1 MKRIA
6 GATLLAVSLVSING
20 CSWLGG
26 NKGYF
31 RDRGSE
37 YLDADSLP
45 DMQLPA
51 GMASKSL
58 DPLLP
63 VPAYIQAQQ
72 EKQDVQRPHP
82 VNSSLLDGDFS
93 IQRSGG
99 HSWIAAQRI
108 PAEVWNL
115 AQAYF
120 YELGFGMDDER
131 PHQGEFS
138 TSWLDESALPE
149 TARTALRLGKG
160 QQVRYRV
167 RIEPAAQRNSSD
179 LFVDSAIRKG
189 DKAGEWSTAGVTTAA
204 SGLALAGLERYFS
217 DMGQQKQSVSLLG
230 SERFDAPRRVTLVET
245 EGLQV
250 LRLDSTM
257 DRAWSGVGRALNT
270 AGIHVEDIDR
280 SLGLYFVDLSRKA
293 DQREP
298 GFFKRLFS
306 SQKSRDKKTA
316 AAQYRVRLSQTGQQV
331 FVTLEQ
337 AAGEL
342 ADPATTRRVLGAIQ
356 PHLN

>member
-1 MKRIA
+1 MKNKA
-6 GATLLAVSLVSING
+6 GLTLLAAGLITLSG

-26 NKGYF
+26 DKGYF
-31 RDRGSE
+31 RDRSGE
-37 YLDADSLP
+37 YREAGVLP
-45 DMQLPA
+45 EMQLPA
-51 GMASKSL
+51 GVQVKQL

-63 VPAYIQAQQ
+63 VPAHVPALQDAQ
-72 EKQDVQRPHP
+72 EIQRPHS
-82 VNSSLLDGDFS
+82 VSSNLLEGDFS

-120 YELGFGMDDER
+120 YEMGFSMDEER
-131 PHQGEFS
+131 PHQGEFV
-138 TSWLDESALPE
+138 TSWQSESALPE
-149 TARTALRLGKG
+149 AARNALRLGKN

-179 LFVDSAIRKG
+179 LFVDSAVRKG
-189 DKAGEWSTAGVTTAA
+189 DKAAEWSAAGTTPAA
-204 SGLALAGLERYFS
+204 AGLALAGLERYFS

-230 SERFDAPRRVTLVET
+230 SGRFDAPRRVTLVET
-245 EGLQV
+245 DGLQV
-250 LRLDSTM
+250 LRLDSSL

-280 SLGLYFVDLSRKA
+280 SLGLYYIDLSRKA
-293 DQREP
+293 EQREP

-306 SQKSRDKKTA
+306 SQKRQEKKTA
-316 AAQYRVRLSQTGQQV
+316 AAQYRVRLAEVGQQV
-331 FVTLEQ
+331 FVSLEQ

-342 ADPATTRRVLGAIQ
+342 ADQASTSRVLGAIQ